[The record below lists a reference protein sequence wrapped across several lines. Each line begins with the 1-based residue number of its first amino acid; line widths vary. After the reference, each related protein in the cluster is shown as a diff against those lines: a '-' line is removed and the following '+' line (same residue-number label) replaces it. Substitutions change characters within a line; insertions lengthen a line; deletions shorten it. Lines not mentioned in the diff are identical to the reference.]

1 LKIIS
6 RKTFRKVVNISD
18 RLNIWFKNT
27 FGLDAKRKV
36 LEAKQDLT
44 TMDELDRTIGKA
56 IGAYPNFVTDKKQW
70 KDTIDKFKDRK
81 PQLSETLEYLKD
93 K

>member
-1 LKIIS
+1 MKIIS
-6 RKTFRKVVNISD
+6 RKTFRRVVNISD

-44 TMDELDRTIGKA
+44 TMDELDNTIGKA
-56 IGAYPNFVTDKKQW
+56 LGIK
-70 KDTIDKFKDRK
+70 
-81 PQLSETLEYLKD
+81 
-93 K
+93 

>member
-1 LKIIS
+1 MKIIS

-44 TMDELDRTIGKA
+44 TMDELDNTIGKA
-56 IGAYPNFVTDKKQW
+56 LGIK
-70 KDTIDKFKDRK
+70 
-81 PQLSETLEYLKD
+81 
-93 K
+93 

>member
-1 LKIIS
+1 MKIIS

-44 TMDELDRTIGKA
+44 TMDELNNTIGKA
-56 IGAYPNFVTDKKQW
+56 LGI
-70 KDTIDKFKDRK
+70 IR
-81 PQLSETLEYLKD
+81 
-93 K
+93 

>member
-44 TMDELDRTIGKA
+44 TMDELDNTIGKA
-56 IGAYPNFVTDKKQW
+56 LGIK
-70 KDTIDKFKDRK
+70 
-81 PQLSETLEYLKD
+81 
-93 K
+93 